1 MSSFGWLKEEFGL
14 YRERDTVIHNLDPR
28 VKFLWLLTMGV
39 VIIIFKDPIWMF
51 LFSIPAFGLVSRM
64 AKLTWED
71 YKPLVLPIFT
81 ICLIAFLINQWLFFK
96 HEHFLFYLI
105 PNLGIVGPAVPVS
118 LESII
123 HALDI
128 VLRIPLLMG
137 PVRVFIG
144 TTSVKDLASGF
155 TKMKFPPE
163 ITMSISIAMG
173 YLPVLLAQL
182 RSVMESQMA
191 RGYTFSSGTK
201 NPARALK
208 QFTPLMVPLVTR
220 SIIRAE
226 FLAAAMVCR
235 GFEYDPQHRTYIK
248 EIKLNRN
255 DKVALILIFA
265 GLGLAIVATFM
276 GWARYEVLTLP
287 LAKRA
292 LGIA

>member
-14 YRERDTVIHNLDPR
+14 YRERDTIIHNLDPR
-28 VKFLWLLTMGV
+28 VKFMWLMVVGI
-39 VIIIFKDPIWMF
+39 VIIIFKDPIWML

-64 AKLTWED
+64 AKLTWKD
-71 YKPLVLPIFT
+71 YKPLAFPVFS
-81 ICLIAFLINQWLFFK
+81 ICLISFLINQWLFFG
-96 HEHFLFYLI
+96 HEHFLFYMI
-105 PNLGIVGPAVPVS
+105 PNLGIIGPAIPIS
-118 LESII
+118 LESLM
-123 HALDI
+123 HASSI
-128 VLRIPLLMG
+128 VARIPLLMG

-155 TKMKFPPE
+155 TKMKIPPE

-191 RGYTFSSGTK
+191 RGYSFESGTK
-201 NPARALK
+201 NPIRALR
-208 QFTPLMVPLVTR
+208 QFTPLMIPLVTR

-235 GFEYDPQHRTYIK
+235 GFEYDPQHRTYLK
-248 EIKLNRN
+248 EVKLNRT
-255 DKVALILIFA
+255 DKIALALITSALVLSI
-265 GLGLAIVATFM
+265 IATVM
-276 GWARYEVLTLP
+276 GWARYQALTLP
-287 LAKRA
+287 LAERI

>member
-1 MSSFGWLKEEFGL
+1 M
-14 YRERDTVIHNLDPR
+14 ERLQTTSLSHILDLPAC
-28 VKFLWLLTMGV
+28 FL
-39 VIIIFKDPIWMF
+39 D
-51 LFSIPAFGLVSRM
+51 
-64 AKLTWED
+64 
-71 YKPLVLPIFT
+71 
-81 ICLIAFLINQWLFFK
+81 QWLFFK
-96 HEHFLFYLI
+96 YEHFLFYLI
-105 PNLGIVGPAVPVS
+105 PYLGIVGPAVPVS

-123 HALDI
+123 HASDI

-137 PVRVFIG
+137 PVRVFIR

-163 ITMSISIAMG
+163 IIMSISIAMG

-201 NPARALK
+201 NSARALR

-220 SIIRAE
+220 SIIRVE

-255 DKVALILIFA
+255 DKIVLILIFA

-292 LGIA
+292 LRIA